1 MRKFV
6 IKLLTFTIPVI
17 VLLGL
22 CEFVARGTPNS
33 YKYKDDWMQ
42 KNHQSVK
49 TLILG
54 NSHTYMGVKPE
65 YLGDS
70 VFNLANLG
78 QSLYYDQYLINRFV
92 DRCSNLKTIIIPIS
106 TCSLFD
112 KSMEEQR
119 QWYRCI
125 YYKLY
130 MGCEDHGFFSKY
142 NYELSNPDY
151 CFKKIDKFVR
161 LKLGDKDYGYD
172 AYGWCT
178 DCEPGLL
185 TNQEWEESKG
195 EIEDHKRSLETLG
208 SNVDILKDVARTC
221 KKKNIRLVLIT
232 TPTWHTYYDDF
243 PQNQLKEMYRGIEC
257 VEKTCNVEHYDYL
270 KDKRFEA
277 IDFYNCSH
285 LSRVGAIK
293 FSQILSQD
301 LKL

>member
-6 IKLLTFTIPVI
+6 ITLLTFTIPVI

-151 CFKKIDKFVR
+151 CFKKIGKFVSFQ
-161 LKLGDKDYGYD
+161 LGDKDFGYD
-172 AYGWCT
+172 TYGWCT

-185 TNQEWEESKG
+185 TNPDWDESKG
-195 EIEDHKRSLETLG
+195 EIEDHKRPLETIG
-208 SNVDILKDVARTC
+208 KNIEILKDVAQTC
-221 KKKNIRLVLIT
+221 KNQKIRLVLII
-232 TPTWHTYYDDF
+232 TPTWKTYYNIF
-243 PQNQLKEMYRGIEC
+243 PREQLEKMYCAIRYLQDSC
-257 VEKTCNVEHYDYL
+257 QVEFYDYFR
-270 KDKRFEA
+270 DSRFIDE
-277 IDFYNCSH
+277 DFYNCSH
-285 LSRVGAIK
+285 LSRIGAAK
-293 FSQILSQD
+293 FSKILKED
-301 LKL
+301 LSL